1 VVSGL
6 LGEYEGNPANPA
18 TNPPP
23 SESRCQ
29 RLRSLPGMPIFEYQ
43 CTKCHDRTEVIQKFT
58 DPPYAACTK
67 CGGEVKKL
75 ASAPA
80 IQFKGS
86 GFYKTDYASASSKAE
101 TKAEGKSE
109 SSGDSKPSETKSDTK
124 ADSKAETKSETKT
137 ETKTETKSPTKTES
151 KSSD

>member
-1 VVSGL
+1 
-6 LGEYEGNPANPA
+6 
-18 TNPPP
+18 
-23 SESRCQ
+23 
-29 RLRSLPGMPIFEYQ
+29 MPIYEYQ
-43 CTKCHDRTEVIQKFT
+43 CTKCNDRTEVIQKFT

-86 GFYKTDYASASSKAE
+86 GFYKTDYASASSKAD
-101 TKAEGKSE
+101 TKSEGKSE
-109 SSGDSKPSETKSDTK
+109 SSGGDSKPSETKSETK
-124 ADSKAETKSETKT
+124 TESKSETKSETKT
-137 ETKTETKSPTKTES
+137 ETKSPPKTES